1 MTWTNWAANQ
11 RTSPA
16 RSVTAGDTDGV
27 VTAVKAAA
35 RDGLRVKA
43 TGSGHSFTAIGV
55 PDGIALAT
63 PSSPELLL
71 VEGDRATVPAGMT
84 IRTLN
89 ALLAE
94 HGRALPNLGDIDAQT
109 IAGAVA
115 TGTHGTGARHQ
126 GIAAGIRGL
135 EMVLADGTVVTA
147 TATEHPELFHHG
159 RVGLGALGVVT
170 AVVLET
176 VPAFRLHASESAR
189 PLGEV
194 LESFD
199 ELAAAHDHVEFY
211 WFPHTDVAA
220 TKVNDRTTADGP
232 ARGRV
237 AGWVGDE
244 LLGNGA
250 FAAVCRLGSA
260 LPRAVPALNRIMA
273 GQMANAEYVDRSYRV
288 FTSPRRVRF
297 LEMEYAVPRAALRE
311 AFDGLRAAA
320 ARHAVD
326 VTFPVEVRVAG
337 ADDVPLSTASGR
349 DSAYLAVHVHRG
361 RRPWSSSP
369 IGELSSKLRL
379 PPHEAYF
386 SAVEAVMTSLGGRP
400 HWGKLH
406 TRTAAQLAES
416 YPEFGAFVALRDRL
430 DPEGRFTNAHLD
442 RILGAPGAPR

>member
-11 RTSPA
+11 RTAPA
-16 RSVTAGDTDGV
+16 RTVTAKDTDDV
-27 VTAVKAAA
+27 VATVKAAA

-43 TGSGHSFTAIGV
+43 TGSGHSFTGIGV

-63 PSSPELLL
+63 PSSPELLA
-71 VEGDRATVPAGMT
+71 VAGDRVTVPAGMT

-135 EMVLADGTVVTA
+135 EMVLADGSVVTA
-147 TATEHPELFHHG
+147 TATEHPELFRHG

-170 AVVLET
+170 AVELET
-176 VPAFRLHASESAR
+176 VPAFALHARESAR

-220 TKVNDRTTADGP
+220 TKINDRVSDEAPGP

-237 AGWVGDE
+237 AEWVGDE
-244 LLGNGA
+244 LLGNGG
-250 FAAVCRLGSA
+250 FAAVCRLGA
-260 LPRAVPALNRIMA
+260 AVPRAVPALNRVMA
-273 GQMANAEYVDRSYRV
+273 ARMANAEYVDRSYRV

-297 LEMEYAVPRAALRE
+297 LEMEYAVPRDALPE
-311 AFDGLRAAA
+311 AFAGLRAAA
-320 ARHAVD
+320 ARHAAD

-349 DSAYLAVHVHRG
+349 DSAYLAVHVYRG
-361 RRPWSSSP
+361 R
-369 IGELSSKLRL
+369 
-379 PPHEAYF
+379 PHEAYF
-386 SAVEAVMTSLGGRP
+386 AAVESVMTALGGRP

-406 TRTAAQLAES
+406 TRTAAQLAAS

-430 DPEGRFTNAHLD
+430 DPAGLFHNAHLE
-442 RILGAPGAPR
+442 RILGAPPR